1 MNISEETLESGINEL
16 IDKLE
21 NDKNDGDIKLMN
33 DNIFIIDDNLID
45 KLENVKDN
53 ISKFDFGE
61 PKKNDENITYI

>member
-1 MNISEETLESGINEL
+1 MNISEETLESDINEL

-33 DNIFIIDDNLID
+33 DNIFIIDENLID
-45 KLENVKDN
+45 KLENIEDN
-53 ISKFDFGE
+53 ISKFNFGE